1 MAIMSTYS
9 SELISISSIF
19 SYDIYKEYFKPSATG
34 KQLMR
39 MNYIRYYLVPP
50 SYI

>member
-39 MNYIRYYLVPP
+39 MNYIRYFPIPP
-50 SYI
+50 TSV